1 MEEVN
6 LMRQDFTQQIESL
19 QEIIGDMSQTI
30 LKLRENELSQ
40 YNRLYEIIMEKDVKI
55 EELEGKIEDFQ
66 DKLKIETKD
75 NHNNIVSTFNDWLKD
90 SLNQI
95 NRKLPPV
102 EDRNKDIRDFMNQDN
117 ISSLSGSFEAE
128 LLRNC

>member
-1 MEEVN
+1 
-6 LMRQDFTQQIESL
+6 
-19 QEIIGDMSQTI
+19 MSQTI

-75 NHNNIVSTFNDWLKD
+75 NHNNIVPTFNDWLKD
-90 SLNQI
+90 SLNQS
-95 NRKLPPV
+95 NRKLPSV

-128 LLRNC
+128 FLRNC